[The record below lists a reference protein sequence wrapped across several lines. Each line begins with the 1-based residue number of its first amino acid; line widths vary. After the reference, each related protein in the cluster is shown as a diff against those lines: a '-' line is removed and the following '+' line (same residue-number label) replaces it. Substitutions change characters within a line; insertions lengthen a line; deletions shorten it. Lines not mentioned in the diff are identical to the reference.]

1 MAAQL
6 SGGRHGCFSPYYTKK
21 RPEFQQKKSSQADGP
36 KEAKAEQAKGK
47 WEKEAER
54 QEGNRE
60 GKEPKGKKETGKG
73 KKKMEG
79 KKIREEEKGRIRCIA
94 LDLDGTTLSDAKSLS
109 PGNRQA
115 LEAAIACG
123 IHVVVASGRALYSL
137 PKVVTDLEGIEYAIT
152 SNGAAVYQL
161 GSGQCIRRVTLAAEA
176 VERTLELTENYCCN
190 YEAFLEG
197 IPYAREEYVRD
208 PGRFGVMPYA
218 IEYVRTTRRGV
229 GDIGAFIREH
239 AGELDGLD
247 LVLFREEDKKEIWS
261 LLQNSGEPLYIT
273 SSVRNRVELSSPQAG
288 KAAGLRFLLE
298 QLGISPEETVAFGDG
313 DNDIDMLQT
322 VGWGIAMA
330 NASPNCKKAADYITK
345 TNLEDGVAYG
355 IREILHIG

>member
-1 MAAQL
+1 MEEK
-6 SGGRHGCFSPYYTKK
+6 GIKK
-21 RPEFQQKKSSQADGP
+21 G
-36 KEAKAEQAKGK
+36 
-47 WEKEAER
+47 
-54 QEGNRE
+54 
-60 GKEPKGKKETGKG
+60 
-73 KKKMEG
+73 
-79 KKIREEEKGRIRCIA
+79 EKGRIRCLA

-123 IHVVVASGRALYSL
+123 IHVIVASGRALHSL
-137 PKVVTDLEGIEYAIT
+137 PKAVTELEGIDYAIT

-161 GSGQCIRRVTLAAEA
+161 GTGRCIRRVTLAAAA
-176 VERTLELTENYCCN
+176 VERTMKLTENYCCN

-218 IEYVRTTRRGV
+218 IEYVRTTRQGV
-229 GDIGAFIREH
+229 GDIGAFIQEH

-247 LVLFREEDKKEIWS
+247 LILQREEDRLEIWD
-261 LLQNSGEPLYIT
+261 LLKHCGEPLYIT

-298 QLGISPEETVAFGDG
+298 QLDISPEETAAFGDA
-313 DNDIDMLQT
+313 DNDIDMLQAA
-322 VGWGIAMA
+322 GYGIAMA
-330 NASPNCKKAADYITK
+330 NASPNCKRAADYITK